1 MPTTQSPIRFFLLA
15 PSFFASVSTPI
26 LSSKL
31 LTLSS
36 KEMAITAQDVN
47 KLRAMTGAG
56 MMDCKKALTEADG
69 DFEAAR
75 DILRKQGQKI
85 ADKRA
90 ENETSEGLVLVSVSE
105 DGTTGKLVALACETE
120 SVAKVANFRELA
132 QQVLDAAVRT
142 NAGTKED
149 LLATKEADGLTVQE
163 HITDLM
169 GKIGEKIDVT
179 YATLTAEKVASY
191 IHSDNKKGV
200 LVGLKNVGGADTT
213 EVGRDVAMQIVAM
226 KPVAVDKDG
235 VDAATVE
242 REIEIGKEQARAEG
256 KPEAML
262 EKIAQGKL
270 NKFYK
275 DNTLLNQEFV
285 KDNSVTIAKL
295 LDNKQKGMTVTDF
308 KRVAI
313 GA

>member
-1 MPTTQSPIRFFLLA
+1 MA
-15 PSFFASVSTPI
+15 
-26 LSSKL
+26 
-31 LTLSS
+31 
-36 KEMAITAQDVN
+36 AITAADVN
-47 KLRAMTGAG
+47 KLRTMTGAG
-56 MMDCKKALTEADG
+56 MMDCKKALVEAEG

-90 ENETSEGLVLVSVSE
+90 ENETSEGFVAVSVSE
-105 DGTTGKLVALACETE
+105 DGTNGKLVALACETE
-120 SVAKVANFRELA
+120 SVAKVANFRELV
-132 QQVLDAAVRT
+132 QRILDAAVRT
-142 NAGTKED
+142 NA
-149 LLATKEADGLTVQE
+149 ATKEELVAVKEEDGLTIQE

-169 GKIGEKIDVT
+169 GKIGEKLDLT

-200 LVGLKNVGGADTT
+200 LVGLKNVGSADAAAL
-213 EVGRDVAMQIVAM
+213 GRDVAMQIVAM

-235 VDAATVE
+235 VDSATVE

-275 DNTLLNQEFV
+275 ENTLLNQEFV
-285 KDNSVTIAKL
+285 KDNSLTIAAL
-295 LDNKQKGMTVTDF
+295 LDKASKGMTVSDF